1 MHPEVKKRLTA
12 EAEIRVP
19 LAFQYY
25 SQALRSTV
33 TMNGAG
39 VAGILALLQP
49 FPEGRVALAVCSIP
63 FVLGLIAAIGG
74 WLFSLDDPTN
84 SIDRRVSIGES
95 LAKVT
100 FTCAGLFVFGVIVT
114 LCTALGS
121 AIEG

>member
-1 MHPEVKKRLTA
+1 MHPEIEKRLTA
-12 EAEIRVP
+12 EAEVRIP

-49 FPEGRVALAVCSIP
+49 FPESRVALAVCSVP
-63 FVLGLIAAIGG
+63 FVLGLIVAIGG
-74 WLFSLDDPTN
+74 WLSSLDDPTD
-84 SIDRRVSIGES
+84 SIDRRASIGMS

-100 FTCAGLFVFGVIVT
+100 FTCAGLFVFGVIAT

-121 AIEG
+121 AIGG